1 MKYTD
6 LNDKSATQ
14 LAELVKEKKVL
25 LFTLRQKLKTMQLTN
40 PNEISEVK
48 RDIARIST
56 ALSAQNKWLRV
67 SDGFKKRNT
76 RRRRTENWW

>member
-6 LNDKSATQ
+6 LNDKNASE

-25 LFTLRQKLKTMQLTN
+25 LFTLKQKLKTMQLTN
-40 PNEISEVK
+40 PNEISEVR

-56 ALSAQNKWLRV
+56 AISAQNK
-67 SDGFKKRNT
+67 
-76 RRRRTENWW
+76 